1 MYMCKD
7 RVALITGSSRGI
19 GRGVAIALARSGA
32 SVAVNYISNKAAAE
46 GVLEEIRS
54 GGGRACVIQADVSDS
69 READRLVHE
78 TAGMF
83 GDIDI
88 LVNNAGIAKPQSFE
102 KVSESDWDEILRV
115 NLKSVFLVT
124 SAVLPGMRKRRWGR
138 IVNVSSVA
146 AHTGGLVSP
155 QYTASKAGIIGLTRY
170 YANVLVREGITVNA
184 VAPALIETDMLKN
197 TTIDPKRIPLGRFG
211 TVDEVVS
218 AVMFLVQNEF
228 VTGQTID
235 INGGLYFH

>member
-1 MYMCKD
+1 MLKGK
-7 RVALITGSSRGI
+7 VALITGSSRGI
-19 GRGVAIALARSGA
+19 GRGAAIELAKSGA
-32 SVAVNYISNKAAAE
+32 SVVINYIADKAAAE
-46 GVLEEIRS
+46 SVLKEINS
-54 GGGRACVIQADVSDS
+54 GGGRACIIQADVSKPGDV
-69 READRLVHE
+69 ERLVTE
-78 TAGMF
+78 SARMF

-88 LVNNAGIAKPQSFE
+88 LINNAGIAKVQSFE
-102 KVSESDWDEILRV
+102 KVSESDWDEIIRV

-124 SAVLPGMRKRRWGR
+124 NAVLPAMRKRRWGR
-138 IVNVSSVA
+138 IVNISSVA

-170 YANVLVREGITVNA
+170 YANVLVRERITVNA

-197 TTIDPKRIPLGRFG
+197 SKIDPKLIPLGRFG
-211 TVDEVVS
+211 TIDEVVS

-235 INGGLYFH
+235 VNGGLYFH

>member
-1 MYMCKD
+1 MLKD
-7 RVALITGSSRGI
+7 KVALITGSSRGI
-19 GRGVAIALARSGA
+19 GRGAAIELAKSGA
-32 SVAVNYISNKAAAE
+32 SVIINYIADKAAAE
-46 GVLEEIRS
+46 SVLKEINS
-54 GGGRACVIQADVSDS
+54 GGGRACIIQADVSKPGDV
-69 READRLVHE
+69 ERLVTE
-78 TAGMF
+78 SARIF

-88 LVNNAGIAKPQSFE
+88 LINNAGIAKVQSFE
-102 KVSESDWDEILRV
+102 KVSESDWDEIIRV

-124 SAVLPGMRKRRWGR
+124 NAVLPAMRKRRWGR
-138 IVNVSSVA
+138 IVNISSVA

-170 YANVLVREGITVNA
+170 YANVLVRERITVNA

-197 TTIDPKRIPLGRFG
+197 SKIDPKLIPLGRFG
-211 TVDEVVS
+211 TIDEVVS

-235 INGGLYFH
+235 VNGGLYFH

>member
-1 MYMCKD
+1 MLKD
-7 RVALITGSSRGI
+7 KVALITGSSRGI
-19 GRGVAIALARSGA
+19 GRGAAIELAKSGA
-32 SVAVNYISNKAAAE
+32 SVIINYIADKAAAE
-46 GVLEEIRS
+46 SVLKEINS
-54 GGGRACVIQADVSDS
+54 GGGRACIIQADVSKPGDV
-69 READRLVHE
+69 ERLVTE
-78 TAGMF
+78 SARMF

-88 LVNNAGIAKPQSFE
+88 LINNAGIAKVQSFE
-102 KVSESDWDEILRV
+102 KVSESDWDEIIRV

-124 SAVLPGMRKRRWGR
+124 NAVLPAMRKRRWGR
-138 IVNVSSVA
+138 IVNISSVA

-170 YANVLVREGITVNA
+170 YANVLVRERITVNA

-197 TTIDPKRIPLGRFG
+197 SKIDPKLIPLGRFG
-211 TVDEVVS
+211 TIDEVVS

-235 INGGLYFH
+235 VNGGLYFH

>member
-1 MYMCKD
+1 MLKGK
-7 RVALITGSSRGI
+7 VALITGSSRGI
-19 GRGVAIALARSGA
+19 GRGAAIELAKSGA
-32 SVAVNYISNKAAAE
+32 SVVINYIANKAAAE
-46 GVLEEIRS
+46 SVLKEINS
-54 GGGRACVIQADVSDS
+54 GGGRACIIQADVSKPGDV
-69 READRLVHE
+69 ERLVTE
-78 TAGMF
+78 SARMF

-88 LVNNAGIAKPQSFE
+88 LINNAGIAKVQSFE
-102 KVSESDWDEILRV
+102 KVSESDWDEIIRV

-124 SAVLPGMRKRRWGR
+124 NAVLPAMRKRRWGR
-138 IVNVSSVA
+138 IVNISSVA

-170 YANVLVREGITVNA
+170 YANVLVRERITVNA

-197 TTIDPKRIPLGRFG
+197 SKIDPKLIPLGRFG
-211 TVDEVVS
+211 TIDEVVS

-235 INGGLYFH
+235 VNGGLYFH

>member
-1 MYMCKD
+1 MLKGK
-7 RVALITGSSRGI
+7 VALITGSSRGI
-19 GRGVAIALARSGA
+19 GKGTALALAKAGA
-32 SVAVNYISNKAAAE
+32 AVVINYIADKAAAQN
-46 GVLEEIRS
+46 VLAQVNA
-54 GGGRACVIQADVSDS
+54 GGGRACIIQADVSKQ
-69 READRLVHE
+69 ADVERLVAE
-78 TAGMF
+78 SSRVF

-88 LVNNAGIAKPQSFE
+88 LINNAGIAKVQSFE
-102 KVSESDWDEILRV
+102 KVSESDWDEIIRV

-124 SAVLPGMRKRRWGR
+124 NAVVPAMRKRRWGR
-138 IVNVSSVA
+138 IVNISSVA

-155 QYTASKAGIIGLTRY
+155 QYTASKAGIIGLTHY

-197 TTIDPKRIPLGRFG
+197 TTLDPKRIPLGRFG

-218 AVMFLVQNEF
+218 AVMLLVQNGF

-235 INGGLYFH
+235 VNGGLYFR